1 MVDDFRRRFW
11 ISLALTVPVL
21 ATSEM
26 VQHFAGLQGRLA
38 FPGDNFVGFAF
49 ATAVYFY
56 GGWPFLIGLI
66 EELRKRLP
74 GMMTL
79 VALAITVAYAY
90 SALVVLGLPGSVFF
104 WETATLIDIMLLGHW
119 IEMRSVLGASRAIE
133 QLVRLLPA
141 EAHRVLADG
150 SIEEVPL
157 AALQPGER
165 VLVKPGERIPT
176 DGLVVQGRTSVN
188 QAMLTGESQPVEKGE
203 GDEVIGG
210 AVNGE
215 GSITIEIRRTGADTY
230 LSQVIE
236 LVRKAQETRS
246 RTQDLANRAAL
257 WLTLIAIGGGTLT
270 LVAWLGAGRA
280 FSFALER
287 MVTVMVIT
295 CPHALGLAVPL
306 VVAMSTALSARQGL
320 LIRDRSA
327 FERARELDAVVFDKT
342 GTLTEG
348 RFGVTDIV
356 PLDGRTE
363 HEVLRLASA
372 LESRSE
378 HPIAAGIVRA
388 ATERGVQYPA
398 PDGFAAIPGKGA
410 QGRVD
415 GRAVKVVSPGYVRDQ
430 GLEAWDQGE
439 RLQRL
444 ADQGKTVVYVL
455 VDGQP
460 IGAIALADI
469 IRPESREALDQL
481 KAMGIKPIM
490 LTGDSRAVA
499 RWVAEQLGLDDYFAE
514 VLPDQKA
521 AKIEEVKRRGL
532 TVAMVGDGVND
543 APALVAADVGIAIG
557 AGTDVAIEAADIVLV
572 RSDPR
577 DVPAIVQLARATYR
591 KMVQNLWWATGY
603 NTVAIPLAA
612 GVLAPAGILLSPAL
626 GAVLMSVST
635 VVVAL
640 NAQLLGRGR
649 RAATGVI
656 IDAMKAGRRPIV
668 VRFLA
673 FAAALAVGAQGGGV
687 PMCMSLLAEVST
699 PCAMHTHAGSAVHD
713 ANVVTLSAAPSGHD
727 ACHADAATFGCATG
741 GACPSGGT
749 AAPAWAHVL
758 VAPRAASRTQDLGPA
773 STLTSYLAPPL
784 APPPQA

>member
-11 ISLALTVPVL
+11 VSLGLTVPVL

-26 VQHFAGLQGRLA
+26 LQHILGLRAVLA
-38 FPGDNFVGFAF
+38 FPGDQYVEFAF
-49 ATAVYFY
+49 ASAVYFY
-56 GGWPFLIGLI
+56 GGRPFLTGLVD
-66 EELRKRLP
+66 ELRKRLP

-79 VALAITVAYAY
+79 IALAITVAYAY
-90 SALVVLGLPGSVFF
+90 SALVVFGLPGSVFF

-119 IEMRSVLGASRAIE
+119 IEMRSVLGASRALE

-141 EAHRVLADG
+141 EAHRLRADG

-157 AALQPGER
+157 DALRPGDR
-165 VLVKPGERIPT
+165 VLVKPGEKIPT
-176 DGLVVQGRTSVN
+176 DGLVVAGRTSVN
-188 QAMLTGESQPVEKGE
+188 QAMLTGESQLVEKGE
-203 GDEVIGG
+203 GDGVIGG
-210 AVNGE
+210 AVNDE
-215 GSITIEIRRTGADTY
+215 GAITVDVRRTGADSY

-246 RTQDLANRAAL
+246 RTQDLANRAAM
-257 WLTLIAIGGGTLT
+257 WLTVIAIGGGTVT
-270 LVAWLGAGRA
+270 LVAWLGAGRE

-306 VVAMSTALSARQGL
+306 VVAVSTALSARNGL

-327 FERARELDAVVFDKT
+327 FERARDLDAVVFDKT

-356 PLDGRTE
+356 PLAGRTE
-363 HEVLRLASA
+363 HDVLRLAAA

-378 HPIAAGIVRA
+378 HPIALGIVRA
-388 ATERGVQYPA
+388 ATDRGVQYPG

-410 QGRVD
+410 QGTVD
-415 GRAVKVVSPGYVRDQ
+415 GAAVKVVSPGFLKEQ
-430 GLEAWDQGE
+430 GLTVADA
-439 RLQRL
+439 RVARL
-444 ADQGKTVVYVL
+444 AEQGKTVVYVHA
-455 VDGQP
+455 DGQV

-469 IRPESREALDQL
+469 IRPESREALDRL
-481 KAMGIKPIM
+481 KAMHITPIM
-490 LTGDSRAVA
+490 LTGDSATVA
-499 RWVAEQLGLDDYFAE
+499 RWVAGELGLDDYFAE
-514 VLPDQKA
+514 VLPDEKA

-557 AGTDVAIEAADIVLV
+557 AGTDVAIESADIVLV

-577 DVPAIVQLARATYR
+577 DVPAIVGLARATYR

-603 NTVAIPLAA
+603 NAVAIPLAA
-612 GVLAPAGILLSPAL
+612 GVLARAGILLSPAL

-649 RAATGVI
+649 RATSGV
-656 IDAMKAGRRPIV
+656 
-668 VRFLA
+668 
-673 FAAALAVGAQGGGV
+673 
-687 PMCMSLLAEVST
+687 
-699 PCAMHTHAGSAVHD
+699 
-713 ANVVTLSAAPSGHD
+713 
-727 ACHADAATFGCATG
+727 
-741 GACPSGGT
+741 
-749 AAPAWAHVL
+749 
-758 VAPRAASRTQDLGPA
+758 
-773 STLTSYLAPPL
+773 Y
-784 APPPQA
+784 

>member
-11 ISLALTVPVL
+11 VSLGLTVPVL

-26 VQHFAGLQGRLA
+26 LQHILGLRAVLA
-38 FPGDNFVGFAF
+38 FPGDQYVEFAF
-49 ATAVYFY
+49 ASAVYFY
-56 GGWPFLIGLI
+56 GGRPFLTGLVD
-66 EELRKRLP
+66 ELRKRLP

-79 VALAITVAYAY
+79 IALAITVAYAY
-90 SALVVLGLPGSVFF
+90 SALVVFGLPGSVFF

-119 IEMRSVLGASRAIE
+119 IEMRSVLGASRALE

-141 EAHRVLADG
+141 EAHRLSADG

-157 AALQPGER
+157 AALRPGDR
-165 VLVKPGERIPT
+165 VLVKPGEKIPT
-176 DGLVVQGRTSVN
+176 DGLVVAGRTSVN
-188 QAMLTGESQPVEKGE
+188 QAMLTGESQLVEKGE

-210 AVNGE
+210 ALNGE
-215 GSITIEIRRTGADTY
+215 SAITIEVRRTGADSY

-246 RTQDLANRAAL
+246 RTQDLANRAAM
-257 WLTLIAIGGGTLT
+257 WLTVIAIGGGTVT
-270 LVAWLGAGRA
+270 LVAWLGAGRE

-306 VVAMSTALSARQGL
+306 VVAVSTALSARNGL

-327 FERARELDAVVFDKT
+327 FERARDLDAVVFDKT

-348 RFGVTDIV
+348 RFGVTDVV
-356 PLDGRTE
+356 PIAGRTE
-363 HEVLRLASA
+363 HDVLRLAAA

-378 HPIAAGIVRA
+378 HPIALGIVRA
-388 ATERGVQYPA
+388 ATDRGVQYPA

-410 QGRVD
+410 QGTVD
-415 GRAVKVVSPGYVRDQ
+415 GAAVKVVSPGYLRDL
-430 GLEAWDQGE
+430 GLGTWDKGD
-439 RLQRL
+439 RIQRL
-444 ADQGKTVVYVL
+444 ADQGKTVVFVL
-455 VDGQP
+455 AEERPV
-460 IGAIALADI
+460 GAIALADI
-469 IRPESREALDQL
+469 IRKESREALQRL

-490 LTGDSRAVA
+490 LTGDSAAVA
-499 RWVAEQLGLDDYFAE
+499 RWVAGELDLDDYFAE
-514 VLPDQKA
+514 VLPDEKA

-557 AGTDVAIEAADIVLV
+557 AGADVAIESADIVLV

-577 DVPAIVQLARATYR
+577 DVPAIVGLARATYR

-603 NTVAIPLAA
+603 NTIAIPLAA
-612 GVLAPAGILLSPAL
+612 GVLVRAGILLSPAL

-649 RAATGVI
+649 RATSGV
-656 IDAMKAGRRPIV
+656 
-668 VRFLA
+668 
-673 FAAALAVGAQGGGV
+673 
-687 PMCMSLLAEVST
+687 
-699 PCAMHTHAGSAVHD
+699 
-713 ANVVTLSAAPSGHD
+713 
-727 ACHADAATFGCATG
+727 
-741 GACPSGGT
+741 
-749 AAPAWAHVL
+749 
-758 VAPRAASRTQDLGPA
+758 
-773 STLTSYLAPPL
+773 Y
-784 APPPQA
+784 